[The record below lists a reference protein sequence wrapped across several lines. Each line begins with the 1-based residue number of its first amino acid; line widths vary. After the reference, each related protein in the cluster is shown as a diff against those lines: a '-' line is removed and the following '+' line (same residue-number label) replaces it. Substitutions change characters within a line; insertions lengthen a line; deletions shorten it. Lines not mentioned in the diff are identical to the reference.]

1 MNALQHT
8 AAKLRELSEQLAAE
22 AKNIEK
28 RSAEL
33 RAPTFDRAT
42 IEDAFVRLDAVVPER
57 WELQLKFSA
66 GYRQGPITAS
76 FTVWDGSKHI
86 KGSTLAEVVA
96 LVAAT
101 HAEPSETSKDEAIA
115 ALAEQPVDF

>member
-1 MNALQHT
+1 MNVLQQA

-42 IEDAFVRLDAVVPER
+42 LGDAFVRLDAAVPDR
-57 WELQLKFSA
+57 WSLKIEFSA
-66 GYRQGPITAS
+66 GYSRGTITAS

-86 KGSTLAEVVA
+86 KGNTLAEVVA

-101 HAEPSETSKDEAIA
+101 HAEPSETSKDEAIDS
-115 ALAEQPVDF
+115 LVPQTVDF